1 MVTGSFVT
9 DCISLKQS
17 ATKFG
22 SFIKQAP
29 NLFFST
35 FLLGQPKFKFI
46 SSYPKSS
53 PTLVA
58 SAKSFGEE
66 PPN

>member
-1 MVTGSFVT
+1 MVTGKLVEA
-9 DCISLKQS
+9 CILLKQS
-17 ATKFG
+17 ATKLG

-29 NLFFST
+29 NLLFST
-35 FLLGQPKFKFI
+35 FLLGQPKFKLI

-53 PTLVA
+53 PNLEA
-58 SAKSFGEE
+58 SAKSFGED